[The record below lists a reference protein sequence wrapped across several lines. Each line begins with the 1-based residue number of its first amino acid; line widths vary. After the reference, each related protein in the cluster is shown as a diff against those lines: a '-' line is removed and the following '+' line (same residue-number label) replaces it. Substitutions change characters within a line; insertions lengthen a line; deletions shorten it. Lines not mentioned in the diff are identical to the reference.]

1 MDRMVEGLITV
12 EAEGKKAMRATCK
25 YVLKVINTN
34 DDNFPIL
41 LAKMTFNLFYHYKS
55 IKK

>member
-41 LAKMTFNLFYHYKS
+41 LAKMTFNLFSHYM
-55 IKK
+55 